1 MKINLIKLVLK
12 LMQLNKHR
20 TSESI
25 IIKIKFIK
33 ATWKLKIFY
42 FNEQIINNLHKFLFV
57 VYEPMTA
64 G

>member
-1 MKINLIKLVLK
+1 MANYHHHHRMKINLIKLVLK

-33 ATWKLKIFY
+33 AT
-42 FNEQIINNLHKFLFV
+42 
-57 VYEPMTA
+57 
-64 G
+64 